1 MKEHMSRKVTKINVS
16 TLLRKFLIKENL

>member
-16 TLLRKFLIKENL
+16 TLLRRFLIKENL